1 MDTLFFKNKKLTIDK
16 KADLLSLFCSRQK
29 NLPSQTI
36 APRFSFLIPFIHRA
50 LKNANTYC
58 VWSTLILPLFT
69 FSFGALNAQRV
80 IINFNNNLKSAPNLT
95 LATLKYDKDFAYS
108 FTFDDASE
116 DPYTCAL
123 PIFNGGFVKGNGATY
138 SGLYYS
144 DGCGNQ
150 IPFSAGLAWN
160 SDNRLNQD
168 IHVGNV
174 AGQMTWDELNELIAK
189 NWDVFNHTFSH
200 LAASEQYLSPA
211 DYNAQISLNE
221 DAIQKKT
228 TDGFRPPL
236 FVVPTGD
243 TNYYQYAYAQG
254 YKAVFNQN
262 GNDQGLQGLN
272 VDADV
277 DFSKPV
283 FRGNLAETV
292 YNGMFDNVCS
302 KSSAQN
308 HIWYN
313 EFCHRIDNFSD
324 GGLNFYG
331 FLNYMQTVAQKYG
344 AQGTDKMWMAPLQE
358 VSEYLTLRKTIR
370 YSAQVSGN
378 KLIIDF
384 DASQVPTWLK
394 RRAITFKFD
403 GTDVIQSIN
412 FPNGGSGSFNNY
424 GKRII
429 NIDLKGVT
437 QTVFDCPT
445 LKKNI
450 GDVCDDGDPNT
461 NSDII
466 HSDCTCKGTSI
477 KKSELSIKLS
487 TSVTSYT
494 TNSAITAQITLQ
506 NETTTDYSDIK
517 LQFPFPKGVVI
528 NGSAQTSI
536 GSWQEYCADNV
547 RCFLW
552 NIPILSAKSQ
562 ATLNLPI
569 FMVGND
575 ASVLFS
581 ANILGLTP
589 TVSPPPTA
597 NLILPLSSVQQS
609 ANNQQLAIIN
619 EKEKFKIA
627 NNTLLSIFPNPT
639 DETVSLVFKSTTI
652 KQIGLQC
659 YNMNGKVLYQQ
670 KVNLHTGSNSL
681 DIDVSEWKSGTYF
694 IFGGTNYSA
703 TFVKQ

>member
-1 MDTLFFKNKKLTIDK
+1 MGTLFIKLQKFKRKKIENFFSRFQLFIPSVLT
-16 KADLLSLFCSRQK
+16 LLF
-29 NLPSQTI
+29 
-36 APRFSFLIPFIHRA
+36 
-50 LKNANTYC
+50 
-58 VWSTLILPLFT
+58 FT
-69 FSFGALNAQRV
+69 VPIFAVCAQRV
-80 IINFNNNLKSAPNLT
+80 IINFNNNLKSVPNLK
-95 LATLKYDKDFAYS
+95 LAALKYDKDFAYS

-123 PIFNGGFVKGNGATY
+123 PIFKGGLVKGNGATY
-138 SGLYYS
+138 SGLYYT

-150 IPFSAGLAWN
+150 ISFTGGLAWN

-174 AGQMTWDELNELIAK
+174 AGQMTWDELNELMAK

-200 LAASEQYLSPA
+200 LAAAEQYLSPN
-211 DYNAQISLNE
+211 DYNAQVSLN
-221 DAIQKKT
+221 DDTIQKNT
-228 TDGFRPPL
+228 ATGFRPPI

-262 GNDQGLQGLN
+262 GNDQGLLGLN

-277 DFSKPV
+277 DFSKPI

-292 YNGMFDNVCS
+292 YNGMFDNVCA
-302 KSSAQN
+302 KANAQN

-331 FLNYMQTVAQKYG
+331 FLNYMQNVAQKYG

-370 YSAQVSGN
+370 YSAQVSSN

-384 DASQVPTWLK
+384 DLSQVPAWLT

-403 GTDVIQSIN
+403 GTDAVQSIN
-412 FPNGGSGSFNNY
+412 FPNGGSGTFSNN

-429 NIDLKGVT
+429 NIDLKGT
-437 QTVFDCPT
+437 KPFVFDCPA
-445 LKKNI
+445 LQKNI
-450 GDVCDDGDPNT
+450 GDVCDDGNANT
-461 NSDII
+461 INDVIQ
-466 HSDCTCKGTSI
+466 SDCTCKGAPVKNSQ
-477 KKSELSIKLS
+477 LSIQLS
-487 TSVTSYT
+487 TSVSNYT
-494 TNSAITAQITLQ
+494 TNSKLTAQITLL
-506 NETTTDYSDIK
+506 NETATDYSDIK
-517 LQFPFPKGVVI
+517 LQFPFPKGVVA
-528 NGSAQTSI
+528 GGAAQTNS
-536 GSWQEYCADNV
+536 GNWQEYCAGNV
-547 RCFLW
+547 RCYLW
-552 NIPILSAKSQ
+552 NIPALPSKSKV
-562 ATLNLPI
+562 TLNLPL
-569 FMVGND
+569 FMTGSD

-581 ANILGLTP
+581 ANILGLT
-589 TVSPPPTA
+589 TTLKLLHAA
-597 NLILPLSSVQQS
+597 NLILPLSSVQQL
-609 ANNQQLAIIN
+609 ANMQQLSIIKQ
-619 EKEKFKIA
+619 KEKLKTA
-627 NNTLLSIFPNPT
+627 NTALLSVFPNPM
-639 DETVSLVFKSTTI
+639 DETVSLIFRSTTA

-659 YNMNGKVLYQQ
+659 YDLTRKVFYQQ
-670 KVNLHTGSNSL
+670 KINLHAGLNNL
-681 DIDVSEWKSGTYF
+681 DIDVSQWQNGTYF